1 MKQERRTQQAVGLHV
16 KTGVQAGGTSY
27 DDLIYRMEQAIMWL
41 EALRGDMCM
50 MAQQANVRE
59 T

>member
-1 MKQERRTQQAVGLHV
+1 MQRKTRAHQATELRV
-16 KTGVQAGGTSY
+16 KTGVKAGGTSY

-50 MAQQANVRE
+50 MAQEANMRE
-59 T
+59 I